1 MWWEIWELTGVFQF
15 ASQDYF
21 DLLCILGL
29 FPDPC
34 KITFYVWMS
43 IRCSV
48 LPYLYL
54 LSQTPFHLFQSPVSL
69 TMVSISPCSCSD
81 SLSPLAASSPL
92 WATSIPT
99 PLLPPARLCFLH
111 SPLQHPQ
118 LLHPSLLPW
127 LWSLLGLNPWPSTK
141 PAVHRCSHYPFNPTH
156 SLTSDSSLLIPS
168 LTAIAAKL
176 LQSCSTLCDPR
187 DGSLP
192 GSSVPGILQA
202 NTGVGCHF
210 LLQCMKVKSE
220 SEVS

>member
-54 LSQTPFHLFQSPVSL
+54 LSQTPFHFFQSPVSL

-99 PLLPPARLCFLH
+99 SLLPPARLCFLH

-118 LLHPSLLPW
+118 LLHPSPLPW
-127 LWSLLGLNPWPSTK
+127 LCSLLGLNPWPSTK
-141 PAVHRCSHYPFNPTH
+141 PVLHRHSHYPFSPTH
-156 SLTSDSSLLIPS
+156 SLTSAYSAFSKPY
-168 LTAIAAKL
+168 
-176 LQSCSTLCDPR
+176 CYC
-187 DGSLP
+187 
-192 GSSVPGILQA
+192 
-202 NTGVGCHF
+202 C
-210 LLQCMKVKSE
+210 
-220 SEVS
+220 